1 MDKEELKEKAS
12 EQVTLSRGTMW
23 MLRIAAFTGIIGA
36 LSHLVDF
43 LHQLGV
49 L

>member
-1 MDKEELKEKAS
+1 MDKDEIKEKAGERVS
-12 EQVTLSRGTMW
+12 LSLGEMW
-23 MLRIAAFTGIIGA
+23 MLRIAAFTGVVGA
-36 LSHLVDF
+36 LSHAIDF